1 MNAKKDFFG
10 VNEVAA
16 LFKVDPTTVR
26 YWCRRGLLYYDRTDQ
41 SSRRRICP
49 ETLVSFVKERDT
61 PLETLD
67 QEMWTRVKD
76 AAAAGAP
83 VVDYPKVLVVDINGR
98 IKSISR
104 GIGYILGYEESDLI
118 DSQVDMKMTFRDEE
132 LGAPLMFRSLDRLT
146 VEPSR
151 AIWAS
156 YNSEATGSSW
166 ITPIRTG
173 ESDICGWV
181 LSLG

>member
-41 SSRRRICP
+41 SSRRRIYP
-49 ETLVSFVKERDT
+49 
-61 PLETLD
+61 ETLD